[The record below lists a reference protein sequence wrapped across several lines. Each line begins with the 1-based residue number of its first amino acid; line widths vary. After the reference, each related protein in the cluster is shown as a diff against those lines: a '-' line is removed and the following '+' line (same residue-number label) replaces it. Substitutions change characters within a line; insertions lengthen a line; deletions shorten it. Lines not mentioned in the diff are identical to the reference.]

1 MALAPNP
8 EEVRAVRYVTPA
20 ELAAM
25 MDAGSGLSWSP
36 WFRIIAQHLLP
47 AWWGDLQG
55 ALGGSK
61 HDDFGTIHRLSC

>member
-1 MALAPNP
+1 VDLAPNP
-8 EEVRAVRYVTPA
+8 EEVQGVRYVTQE

-25 MDAGSGLSWSP
+25 MGEGSGLQWSP

-47 AWWGDLQG
+47 AWWGDLPG
-55 ALGGSK
+55 ALRGGE